1 MKSERER
8 EREGK
13 NLHSLVQSPRVNGQS
28 GAGMKPRTE
37 NLPGPLCGCKGPMH
51 SSHFQLS
58 SHTFQGAS
66 GSELEQPGLEP
77 VSRGMLASLATLIY
91 LFLITSINI

>member
-28 GAGMKPRTE
+28 GAGMKPRAE
-37 NLPGPLCGCKGPMH
+37 NLPGLLTWMQRTH
-51 SSHFQLS
+51 
-58 SHTFQGAS
+58 A
-66 GSELEQPGLEP
+66 LEP
-77 VSRGMLASLATLIY
+77 FSVVFPHISGGIWIRIRAART
-91 LFLITSINI
+91 